1 MRTIKF
7 RGYNAKNKQWLY
19 GFYLQNRGENFVC
32 PNEFADCKSWEDYK
46 VDPLTVGQFTGMFD
60 KNGREIYEDDLVQDD
75 FDHRVFYV
83 SYNEKEACFYY
94 KEAKENADCL
104 EPCMCFYSSKHIT
117 VMDTIFGS
125 PISKHPKLKN
135 TTPCSK
141 SKK

>member
-1 MRTIKF
+1 MRDIKF
-7 RGYNAKNKQWLY
+7 RAKRLDNGAFENGSLVRVRCYCHDEQVYIADKMTGYLI
-19 GFYLQNRGENFVC
+19 
-32 PNEFADCKSWEDYK
+32 P
-46 VDPLTVGQFTGMFD
+46 VDPDTVGQFTGMFD
-60 KNGREIYEDDLVQDD
+60 KNGREIYEDDLVMDD

-94 KEAKENADCL
+94 KEAKENADCS

-135 TTPCSK
+135 TTL
-141 SKK
+141 